1 MQPDFPHDYD
11 PGPAGG
17 VPAGFSP
24 TDVVAGSWF
33 VDALEGS
40 PNSVGEIA
48 PAGYEAYVHLPHPYW
63 AEVSPHTAGSFYDP
77 PDSEAESG
85 YWWKPIR
92 RSEVARP
99 RRADGN
105 RSPLEPPTDSAM
117 GAPPLIHPLIGVL
130 RSHTPADMAC
140 LCGFWKV
147 QLPAFGGMTVY
158 RAEPAAGSSGRR
170 SLARYVKSIV
180 RALQASNR
188 ARRVRRDMIAAAT
201 AHGSPGQVLLYRG
214 SLDEIECWLSDF
226 DPLKAH
232 YHPPSVFWPEDR
244 RWCVAMPQNKALS
257 IVAGTRLLIEE
268 VQALTDI
275 DAFEVNRSD
284 DVWDI

>member
-1 MQPDFPHDYD
+1 MQLDFPHDYD
-11 PGPAGG
+11 PGPAGD
-17 VPAGFSP
+17 VPAGFAP

-63 AEVSPHTAGSFYDP
+63 AEVSPHTEGSFYDP

-92 RSEVARP
+92 RSEVSAQACRWQSS
-99 RRADGN
+99 A
-105 RSPLEPPTDSAM
+105 LEPPTDSAM

-130 RSHTPADMAC
+130 RGHTPRDMTC

-147 QLPAFGGMTVY
+147 QLPAFGGVVID
-158 RAEPAAGSSGRR
+158 RPQPSGFRPHE
-170 SLARYVKSIV
+170 LVPYVMSMV
-180 RALQASNR
+180 RALQARNR
-188 ARRVRRDMIAAAT
+188 ARRVQRDMIAAAT

-214 SLDEIECWLSDF
+214 SLDEIESWLSDF
-226 DPLKAH
+226 RPLKAH
-232 YHPPSVFWPEDR
+232 FHPPSVFWPEDR
-244 RWCVAMPQNKALS
+244 RWCVAMPQNKPMS
-257 IVAGTRLLIEE
+257 IVAGARPLVEDIL
-268 VQALTDI
+268 ALTGI
-275 DAFEVNRSD
+275 DAFEVQRSD